1 MNIKQGFPVF
11 YTFIE
16 ANSIKKHTDI
26 NSIDTNQEKTFMELA
41 KRPDFAEL
49 LYNSIAPS
57 IYGHYEVKQAL
68 AFALFGGNEKNIV

>member
-1 MNIKQGFPVF
+1 
-11 YTFIE
+11 
-16 ANSIKKHTDI
+16 
-26 NSIDTNQEKTFMELA
+26 MELA

-57 IYGHYEVKQAL
+57 IYGHFEVKQAL